1 MNIGLRKKLLGS
13 FLLVL
18 LIPSIII
25 SLVSY
30 TMTKNKMEANILSG
44 TQQNVTLVMDNI
56 NREIQPEMQDV
67 TFFSNLFSKAT
78 TKKQVMLELGQFEKT
93 HGNIMN
99 TYLGTSVGQMYLQ
112 PIQSLPAGYDPRK
125 RPWYIDAMQHTGQVI
140 ITAPYVDASTGDL
153 VITIAKTLSDNSG
166 VMAVDLNLNQMAI
179 DMKKLQVRNFGF
191 IVIYGSDRHVL
202 VDMTSKPGNNI
213 AAFAVPM
220 YSHQSGQYLTTVNH
234 QSAYI
239 TYSTNQ
245 LTGWKVGAVLY
256 ASQIYSTVNSILQT
270 TLIVLVLSLLVF
282 GLLFFLLYLSIMKP
296 LQQLSEAVVKVSE
309 GKLTEHV
316 EIKSRDIIGQL
327 ANSFNNMT
335 ASLRTLIQNVSETSS
350 HLASASEE
358 LTSSAEENSHA
369 TEHIAITVQ
378 EVAVG
383 SEKQSHNV
391 ENSTR
396 AVNAISTQIQQI
408 AERANL
414 VSTTSI
420 DASNMADSGKTSI
433 KLVHDGMNVI
443 KDSVN
448 SLEQAVDVLG
458 NRSKQIGEIVS
469 VITNISQQT
478 NLLALNAAIEA
489 ARAGEHGRGFA
500 VVADEVRK
508 LAAESAESADQI
520 TALVNTI
527 QTDTANAIALTNQA
541 SSVVDDG
548 STAVE
553 LASEAFSSIENAIAN
568 VTHQIHEVSN
578 AVKAM
583 ASDSDGVVNAMQL
596 IHEIATSN
604 SLATQ
609 NISKEAEEQLA
620 SMEEIAASANSLEK
634 LAGKLQTMV
643 ERFIL

>member
-1 MNIGLRKKLLGS
+1 
-13 FLLVL
+13 
-18 LIPSIII
+18 
-25 SLVSY
+25 
-30 TMTKNKMEANILSG
+30 
-44 TQQNVTLVMDNI
+44 
-56 NREIQPEMQDV
+56 
-67 TFFSNLFSKAT
+67 
-78 TKKQVMLELGQFEKT
+78 
-93 HGNIMN
+93 
-99 TYLGTSVGQMYLQ
+99 
-112 PIQSLPAGYDPRK
+112 
-125 RPWYIDAMQHTGQVI
+125 
-140 ITAPYVDASTGDL
+140 
-153 VITIAKTLSDNSG
+153 
-166 VMAVDLNLNQMAI
+166 
-179 DMKKLQVRNFGF
+179 
-191 IVIYGSDRHVL
+191 
-202 VDMTSKPGNNI
+202 
-213 AAFAVPM
+213 
-220 YSHQSGQYLTTVNH
+220 
-234 QSAYI
+234 
-239 TYSTNQ
+239 
-245 LTGWKVGAVLY
+245 
-256 ASQIYSTVNSILQT
+256 
-270 TLIVLVLSLLVF
+270 
-282 GLLFFLLYLSIMKP
+282 
-296 LQQLSEAVVKVSE
+296 
-309 GKLTEHV
+309 
-316 EIKSRDIIGQL
+316 
-327 ANSFNNMT
+327 
-335 ASLRTLIQNVSETSS
+335 
-350 HLASASEE
+350 
-358 LTSSAEENSHA
+358 
-369 TEHIAITVQ
+369 
-378 EVAVG
+378 
-383 SEKQSHNV
+383 
-391 ENSTR
+391 
-396 AVNAISTQIQQI
+396 
-408 AERANL
+408 
-414 VSTTSI
+414 
-420 DASNMADSGKTSI
+420 MADSGKSSI
-433 KLVHDGMNVI
+433 KRVHDGMNVI

-458 NRSKQIGEIVS
+458 NRSKKIREIVS

-583 ASDSDGVVNAMQL
+583 ASDSDGVVNSMQL